1 MFILYCTN
9 DLCSSIIII
18 IKPHTPPVSVFYNL
32 NYRDDLFSAVKYGRK
47 EESEKKRTKG
57 RRKEE
62 EVGRLNIIIKIDGGR
77 RRRRKLSHIFF
88 SSSLSF
94 VVPSSS

>member
-32 NYRDDLFSAVKYGRK
+32 NYRDDLFSVKYGRK

-62 EVGRLNIIIKIDGGR
+62 EVGRLNIIIIN
-77 RRRRKLSHIFF
+77 II
-88 SSSLSF
+88 
-94 VVPSSS
+94 